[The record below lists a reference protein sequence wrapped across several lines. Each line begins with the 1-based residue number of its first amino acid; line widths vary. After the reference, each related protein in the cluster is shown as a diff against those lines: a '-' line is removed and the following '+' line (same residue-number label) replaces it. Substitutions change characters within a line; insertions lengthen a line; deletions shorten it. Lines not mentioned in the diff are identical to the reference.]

1 MLDELAHKMREES
14 DIRDRSYRLTTYENV
29 FVGEEMVKFF
39 LDQGFEKR
47 RRNFHNLK
55 SHSIFFKKPNKTK
68 QYFNLFLGVA
78 ATIQEALVI
87 GNKLLRF

>member
-1 MLDELAHKMREES
+1 MRDES

-39 LDQGFEKR
+39 LDQGLKKKKTFKII
-47 RRNFHNLK
+47 K
-55 SHSIFFKKPNKTK
+55 SHFIFLTQPKHKTTY
-68 QYFNLFLGVA
+68 QFILGVA

-87 GNKLLRF
+87 GNKLLRFF